1 MKLELQEDGIVTL
14 DADRY
19 SDARAIPGAKYS
31 DELRTWTLPLAW
43 STCIVARAVLGGDLE
58 VGPALSAWAGTE
70 KKRVDEADAARA
82 AEAGPA
88 WQPAVSGDPD
98 DVVDRNEAGEV
109 VADDGEPDR
118 WWEEVYGGMPEWIHA
133 PKPVWKDLTV
143 HFRNPDDYEE
153 FGRKLTG
160 RPLPTSQRSIFY
172 PLAEQLK
179 QSEWRWV
186 DADSDPASLPATARS
201 GGPEKPGRKAKGGK
215 PSTKAAG
222 GGGTALDA
230 LLGSLT

>member
-19 SDARAIPGAKYS
+19 SDARAIPGAKY
-31 DELRTWTLPLAW
+31 DEERREWTLPLSWA
-43 STCIVARAVLGGDLE
+43 TCIVARAALGGDLE
-58 VGPALSAWAGTE
+58 VGPALTAWAQTE
-70 KKRVDEADAARA
+70 KKRVDEAEAARV
-82 AEAGPA
+82 AEAGPEWKPNA
-88 WQPAVSGDPD
+88 LGDPD
-98 DVVDRNEAGEV
+98 DVVDRNEAGELV
-109 VADDGEPDR
+109 EEEGDR
-118 WWEEVYGGMPEWIHA
+118 WWEEVYGGMPEWMHA

-143 HFRNPDDYEE
+143 HFRNPEDYEE

-160 RPLPTSQRSIFY
+160 RTLPTSQRSIFY

-201 GGPEKPGRKAKGGK
+201 GGPEKPGRKAKG
-215 PSTKAAG
+215 PSTKAASSN
-222 GGGTALDA
+222 GGGTALDT